1 MEQYTSLLRNDGT
14 QVRLKAILETAIS
27 HPELHARL
35 VNTLARMEYVGVR
48 KMLKARSSEN
58 LDVDGLLHVIEEATH
73 ALRLKKAALK
83 LLGSPVGL
91 ETFSDAHTLAGSAGE
106 GYLQAVD
113 TACEKCLVD
122 LPEEGRTEINYLLSS
137 ALIEIRADVFYP
149 VYEACLQ
156 AGGTP
161 FSVRSIQKDEEK
173 HLAEMKVRLEAL
185 CPDWRSRV
193 EAVLPQEKVAF
204 ENWLAAVEVCF
215 PAEPVSA

>member
-1 MEQYTSLLRNDGT
+1 MERYTSLLRNDGT
-14 QVRLKAILETAIS
+14 QDRLKAMLETAAS
-27 HPELHARL
+27 QPELHARL

-58 LDVDGLLHVIEEATH
+58 LDVDGLLHVVEEATH

-83 LLGSPVGL
+83 LLGSPSGL
-91 ETFSDAHTLAGSAGE
+91 ETFSEDHTLAGAAGE

-113 TACEKCLVD
+113 AACEECLVN
-122 LPEEGRTEINYLLSS
+122 LPEHGRTEINYLLSS
-137 ALIEIRADVFYP
+137 AMIEIRADVFYP

-156 AGGTP
+156 AAGAP

-173 HLAEMKVRLEAL
+173 HLAEMKVRLESL
-185 CPDWRSRV
+185 CPDWRERV
-193 EAVLPQEKVAF
+193 EAVLPHEKMAF
-204 ENWLAAVEVCF
+204 EAWLTAVESCF